1 MKLTINLDE
10 WNLSEASL
18 ARINHLAQVSIH
30 IRYPGYEPF
39 VDLAPQER
47 RRAINAHH
55 RQAYRR
61 LIALL
66 PSIDFQRLG
75 NHIRPIGIQIQI
87 PLDQLAKLL
96 PALAQDADLNSVSIK
111 TIEGL
116 EPEEPKQKAFFWS
129 IQARFA
135 IQIENVTGGLQM
147 YEDRLLL
154 VKAFTEKE
162 AQQKLLKGFESYAK
176 PYLNSTGLLVRW
188 KFEAFTDSYPL
199 DVCSPEDFLNEQG
212 VEVFSKLGNRR
223 LRTGQEWK
231 TAE

>member
-1 MKLTINLDE
+1 MKLRTNLDE
-10 WNLSEASL
+10 WGLSEESL
-18 ARINHLAQVSIH
+18 ARLNHLAQVSIH
-30 IRYPGYEPF
+30 IKYPGYEPF

-47 RRAINAHH
+47 RRAIDAHH

-66 PSIDFQRLG
+66 PDIDFQRLG

-87 PLDQLAKLL
+87 QLDQLARLL
-96 PALAQDADLNSVSIK
+96 PILAQDADLNSVSIE

-116 EPEEPKQKAFFWS
+116 ELKATEQEAFFWS

-135 IQIENVTGGLQM
+135 IQIENVTGGLQK

-154 VKAFTEKE
+154 VKAFTEEE

-176 PYLNSTGLLVRW
+176 PYLNSSGLLVRW
-188 KFEAFTDSYPL
+188 KFEAFTDSYRL

-212 VEVFSKLGNRR
+212 VEVFSILGNRR
-223 LRTGQEWK
+223 LRPGQEWK